1 MSRVVRK
8 VPEPQPPSRKLHS
21 WASGP
26 DYQVLWSQG
35 LYLAVSLQPWCIHG
49 HLVNACSF
57 SLPSHIDTETHGH
70 RDSHG
75 HRHIHGHTWTQ
86 RHTRTHTP
94 IHLSIPEGDG
104 ASSYCLKSVYYVD
117 VMAGFPES
125 AGSCFFSLFPFFLN
139 LILFSMWWCADIRVM
154 VCVWRSEDSFMKLVF
169 FFNLYVVPRDRSI
182 NCLASKHR
190 FCFLR
195 CA

>member
-125 AGSCFFSLFPFFLN
+125 AGSCFFPLLATLGSLSWCWVEGTGFKVHTWMN
-139 LILFSMWWCADIRVM
+139 WEIEALF
-154 VCVWRSEDSFMKLVF
+154 
-169 FFNLYVVPRDRSI
+169 RSI
-182 NCLASKHR
+182 FKDLALVEEGRNNVLNH
-190 FCFLR
+190 
-195 CA
+195 